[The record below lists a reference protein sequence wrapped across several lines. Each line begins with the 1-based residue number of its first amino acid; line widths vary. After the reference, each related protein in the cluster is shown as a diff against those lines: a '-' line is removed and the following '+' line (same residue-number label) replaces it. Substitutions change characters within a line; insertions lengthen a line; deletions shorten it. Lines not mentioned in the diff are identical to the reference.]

1 MDKMVC
7 EQCGGTDL
15 ERCFFAFDFDGSVQ
29 PFEIRQCQ
37 RCGLAITLPKPKS
50 MDPYY
55 PETYYGS
62 GKKKFSGVIEYLTQ
76 LGCKWRADSILKHV
90 SAEQTADGKPAGGK
104 SFDGKPTN
112 SRQTGANPKVLD
124 IGCGRAGLLHS
135 LQQSGC
141 ECHGTERATFPET
154 DELAGLQIFTGSLP
168 EAGFKNGDFD
178 IVSIWHVLEHLDDPF
193 ETLDEIARVTRPGGL
208 LAVAVPNFSSWQ
220 SKLFKSAWF
229 HLDLPRHLYHF
240 DTNNLS
246 QALTT
251 RGYKVTSISTC
262 SFEQNVYGFIQSLMN
277 KLYFLGKPNEFYQLL
292 KKRSGMK
299 QHLKLLMWG
308 LLAGLV
314 LPFALLEFLLSCL
327 FNKGASVI
335 IFAHKSVDT

>member
-1 MDKMVC
+1 MEKRIC
-7 EQCGGTDL
+7 EQCDCTNL
-15 ERCFFAFDFDGSVQ
+15 KRSFFAFDFDGSAQ
-29 PFEIRQCQ
+29 PFEIQQCQ
-37 RCGLAITLPKPKS
+37 QCGLAITLPKPQD

-62 GKKKFSGVIEYLTQ
+62 GNKKFSGVIEYLTQ
-76 LGCKWRADSILKHV
+76 LGCKWRADSILKHA
-90 SAEQTADGKPAGGK
+90 SARLKTSDKPVNVEQADSKAADHK
-104 SFDGKPTN
+104 L
-112 SRQTGANPKVLD
+112 KVLD
-124 IGCGRAGLLHS
+124 IGCGRAGLLRS

-141 ECHGTERATFPET
+141 DCHGTERATFPDT
-154 DELAGLQIFTGSLP
+154 DQLQGLQVFTGSLN
-168 EAGFKNGDFD
+168 EAAYKSGSFD

-193 ETLDEIARVTRPGGL
+193 EALDEIARVTRSGGL

-240 DTNNLS
+240 DVHSLT
-246 QALTT
+246 QALKA
-251 RGYKVTSISTC
+251 RGYSVTSTSTC

-277 KLYFLGKPNEFYQLL
+277 KLHFLGKPNEFYQLL
-292 KKRSGMK
+292 KKRSGLK

-308 LLAGLV
+308 ILAGLI
-314 LPFALLEFLLSCL
+314 LPFALLEFMLSCL

-335 IFAHKSVDT
+335 IFAHKSMDT